1 METASCNKLKKNAA
15 CRMPNV
21 QRMENATGSCKEWSC
36 AHMTT
41 AQKVPMVVDDT
52 SLPRQK

>member
-1 METASCNKLKKNAA
+1 MLHAEC
-15 CRMPNV
+15 PNV